1 MRRSTVASRSS
12 PDWETNLEVNNWIFR
27 GESPARD
34 IDLSADTMPDAKAL
48 DEIEGHFAIHQSEG
62 PRHRFIRDPLGV
74 NKLFFG
80 LTDAGEI
87 VSSNYLLNL
96 RERNIPAGRIQSVP
110 AGHTLELNT
119 ESRSWALSKYRRLEY
134 NASTDPGDLRPEG
147 ARIREALEST
157 FRKLRAGIGDR
168 PLYVTMSGGLDSS
181 TIAALARKHIGP
193 FIGVTF
199 CLEDDPKSAESDLH
213 HAEAM
218 ARHLGV
224 EHRIV
229 SASSDSLAA
238 LLDPVLTR
246 GQDWRDFNVHC
257 GLVNAAMAQALQP
270 KPDSN
275 SPPPV
280 ILTGDAM
287 NELMADYSP
296 VMYRGKEYYSLPRM
310 AAGRLRRFLVSGL
323 DSGDREVGI
332 FSHFGIDTI
341 QPFALLA
348 DAYAGVPGT
357 VLDREEAKQQLV
369 REVMGT
375 SIPEAI
381 YERPKVRAQVATADG
396 VGGTLAALIDR
407 NVEGE
412 FLKRRFGELM
422 GMHAREMD
430 DLIRGGFYRFS
441 AEYPNE
447 F

>member
-1 MRRSTVASRSS
+1 
-12 PDWETNLEVNNWIFR
+12 LEIENWIWND
-27 GESPARD
+27 GVPAED
-34 IDLSADTMPDAKAL
+34 IDLSGDAFPAAAAFDK
-48 DEIEGHFAIHQSEG
+48 IEGHFAIHQSEG

-80 LTDAGEI
+80 LTDAGKI
-87 VSSNYLLNL
+87 MSSNYLLAL
-96 RERNIPAGRIQSVP
+96 REQGIPAGRIESVP
-110 AGHTLELNT
+110 SGHCLELNT
-119 ESRSWALSKYRRLEY
+119 ETRSFSLSKYRMLEY
-134 NASTDPGDLRPEG
+134 NTAEDPGDLRAEG
-147 ARIREALEST
+147 ARIRAALEAT
-157 FRKLRAGIGDR
+157 FRKLQAGIGSR

-181 TIAALARKHIGP
+181 TIAALAREFIGP
-193 FIGVTF
+193 FVGVTF
-199 CLEDDPKSAESDLH
+199 CLEDDPESAESDLH

-229 SASSDSLAA
+229 SASSDLLAE

-257 GLVNAAMAQALQP
+257 GLVNAAMARDLQSQNED
-270 KPDSN
+270 DSTR
-275 SPPPV
+275 PV
-280 ILTGDAM
+280 VLTGDAM

-296 VMYRGKEYYSLPRM
+296 VTYRGKEYYSLPRL

-332 FSHFGIDTI
+332 FAHFGLDTI

-348 DAYAGVPGT
+348 DVYAAVPGA
-357 VLDREEAKQQLV
+357 VLNRDEAKQQLV
-369 REVMGT
+369 REVMGRA
-375 SIPEAI
+375 IPEGI

-396 VGGTLAALIDR
+396 VGGTMAALIDR
-407 NVEGE
+407 NIEGE
-412 FLKRRFGELM
+412 HLKRRFGELM

-441 AEYPNE
+441 KEYPNE

>member
-1 MRRSTVASRSS
+1 M
-12 PDWETNLEVNNWIFR
+12 EVENWIWK
-27 GESPARD
+27 GEDPVGD
-34 IDLSADTMPDAKAL
+34 IDLFGDALPDATAFG
-48 DEIEGHFAIHQSEG
+48 EIKGHFAIHQSEG
-62 PRHRFIRDPLGV
+62 PQHRFIRDPLGV

-80 LTDAGEI
+80 LTDAGKI
-87 VSSNYLLNL
+87 VSSNYLLAL
-96 RERNIPAGRIQSVP
+96 REQGIPAGRIQSVP
-110 AGHTLELNT
+110 SGHCLELNT
-119 ESRSWALSKYRRLEY
+119 ETRSFSLSKYRTLKY
-134 NASTDPGDLRPEG
+134 NAADDPGDLRAEG
-147 ARIREALEST
+147 ARIRAALEAT
-157 FRKLRAGIGDR
+157 FRKLKAGIGSR

-181 TIAALARKHIGP
+181 TIAALAREFIGP
-193 FIGVTF
+193 FVGVTF
-199 CLEDDPKSAESDLH
+199 CLEEDPESAESDLH

-229 SASSDSLAA
+229 SASSDSLAE

-257 GLVNAAMAQALQP
+257 GLVNAAMARDLR
-270 KPDSN
+270 KTREDN
-275 SPPPV
+275 SPRPV

-287 NELMADYSP
+287 NELMADYCP

-323 DSGDREVGI
+323 DTGDREVGI
-332 FSHFGIDTI
+332 FSHFGADTI

-348 DAYAGVPGT
+348 DAYAAVPGA
-357 VLDREEAKQQLV
+357 VLNREAAKQQLV

-375 SIPEAI
+375 AIPKGI

-396 VGGTLAALIDR
+396 VGGTLAAMIDR
-407 NVEGE
+407 NIEGE

-430 DLIRGGFYRFS
+430 DLIRGGMYRFS
-441 AEYPNE
+441 TEYPNE

>member
-1 MRRSTVASRSS
+1 MEIS
-12 PDWETNLEVNNWIFR
+12 NWIWA
-27 GESPARD
+27 GDDPVQD
-34 IDLSADTMPDAKAL
+34 IDLSGDQVPDTQAL
-48 DEIEGHFAIHQSEG
+48 SRIEGHFAIHQSEG

-87 VSSNYLLNL
+87 VSSNYFLAL
-96 RERNIPAGRIQSVP
+96 RERGIPSGRIQSVP
-110 AGHTLELNT
+110 SGHTLELNT
-119 ESRSWALSKYRRLEY
+119 ETRSFSLSKYRTLEY
-134 NASTDPGDLRPEG
+134 NSSEDPGDLRPEG
-147 ARIREALEST
+147 ARIRAALEAT
-157 FRKLRAGIGDR
+157 FRKLRAAIGDR

-181 TIAALARKHIGP
+181 TIAALARESIGP

-199 CLEDDPKSAESDLH
+199 CLEDDPQSSESDLH
-213 HAEAM
+213 HAEEM

-229 SASSDSLAA
+229 SAPSDSLAA

-257 GLVNAAMAQALQP
+257 GLVNAVMARELNPTASR
-270 KPDSN
+270 DS
-275 SPPPV
+275 PRPV
-280 ILTGDAM
+280 ILTGDTM

-296 VMYRGKEYYSLPRM
+296 VQYRGKEYYSLPRM
-310 AAGRLRRFLVSGL
+310 APSRLRRFLVSGL

-348 DAYAGVPGT
+348 DAYASVPGI
-357 VLDREEAKQQLV
+357 VLHREEAKQQLV
-369 REVMGT
+369 REVMGEA
-375 SIPEAI
+375 IPEGI

-407 NVEGE
+407 NIEGE

-422 GMHAREMD
+422 GMHAREID

-441 AEYPNE
+441 TEYPNE